1 MRSFCILLTLL
12 LLHAVATAQRVAI
25 LQPEAAS
32 AVDGFADE
40 VRSRLS
46 NDFKLLDDSLAESA
60 YRSVPVQEPFNLSTA
75 DARRIG
81 SVIGAENFVLL
92 RSRVQRRAALAGSA
106 YFEAYAISYVVSS
119 RTGSLLDWYLESVEA
134 PDENEARKRL
144 IELVPKVSD
153 RIAKALKANR
163 SSLARDPKFL
173 EVPEENSPLAKGLR
187 TPVPYRRLRPE
198 YTELASSYG
207 VKATVDIEVDVD
219 ADGTIA
225 RTSIERWAG
234 FGLEESVE
242 KAVRNMNWRPAE
254 RDGKTLPMRVL
265 LRYNFVKVEKDEAP

>member
-1 MRSFCILLTLL
+1 MRSFCILLTLAL
-12 LLHAVATAQRVAI
+12 LNLVATAQRVAI
-25 LQPEAAS
+25 LQPDSAS
-32 AVDGFADE
+32 AVDRFAGE

-46 NDFKLLDDSLAESA
+46 NDFKLLDDSLVESA
-60 YRSVPVQEPFNLSTA
+60 YRSVPADDPFNLSTA
-75 DARRIG
+75 EARRIG

-119 RTGSLLDWYLESVEA
+119 RTGSLLDWHVESVEA
-134 PDENEARKRL
+134 PDEDEARKRL
-144 IELVPKVSD
+144 IERVPILSD
-153 RIAKALKANR
+153 RIGKALKANHF
-163 SSLARDPKFL
+163 SIVRDPKFL
-173 EVPEENSPLAKGLR
+173 EVPAENSPLAKDLR

-198 YTELASSYG
+198 YTGLASSYG

-234 FGLEESVE
+234 FGLEDSVE
-242 KAVRNMNWRPAE
+242 KTVRSMNWRPAE
-254 RDGKTLPMRVL
+254 REGRPLPMRIL
-265 LRYNFVKVEKDEAP
+265 LRYNFTKIEKDEAP